1 DRLRGRGGA
10 SERVVNVRAIFER
23 HLFPPLRFACRNGGE
38 RAANLRDLARLCG
51 VAAEKAAR
59 AGAEEQALAGLVAA
73 ARAFDEAPAAGRAEA
88 LRAVLGRLGDLVDLP
103 PDLASFL
110 GHTEGS
116 AAAPAAAPAPEPRTT
131 GAEGAPVPPSP
142 PTPASDAPEILR
154 LEVQDTAAP
163 PPPPRR
169 PTASRRKEAAPE
181 ASAAPARIVVPA
193 YAGPLARLPLSTL
206 PGVGPRLEA
215 AFAKKGIASVAH
227 LLFDLPRA
235 YQDRRRIQPI
245 RELVPGERGLTAG
258 RVVSAQEIF
267 VRRSKRKLFR
277 VVLQDDRGDRL
288 ALTFFHTWPALVRRF
303 EKGKRF

>member
-1 DRLRGRGGA
+1 QPVGAFADRPRGRRRGRGAHAGGRAHLRDPRDRLRGRGGA

-131 GAEGAPVPPSP
+131 GAE
-142 PTPASDAPEILR
+142 
-154 LEVQDTAAP
+154 
-163 PPPPRR
+163 
-169 PTASRRKEAAPE
+169 
-181 ASAAPARIVVPA
+181 
-193 YAGPLARLPLSTL
+193 
-206 PGVGPRLEA
+206 
-215 AFAKKGIASVAH
+215 
-227 LLFDLPRA
+227 
-235 YQDRRRIQPI
+235 
-245 RELVPGERGLTAG
+245 
-258 RVVSAQEIF
+258 
-267 VRRSKRKLFR
+267 
-277 VVLQDDRGDRL
+277 
-288 ALTFFHTWPALVRRF
+288 
-303 EKGKRF
+303 